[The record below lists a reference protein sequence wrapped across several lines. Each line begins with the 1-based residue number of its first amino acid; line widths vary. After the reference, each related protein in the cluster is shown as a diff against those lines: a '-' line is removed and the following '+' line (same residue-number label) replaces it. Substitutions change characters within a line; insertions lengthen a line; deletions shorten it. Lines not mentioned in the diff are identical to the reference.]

1 MIQNEHQYKVTQTKL
16 RELEQ
21 SLIDIDIN
29 SGNLS
34 KRLLQAEKNGVQVL
48 VDRLC
53 AEIVEYDNLKQ
64 QRTPIQ
70 ICSLDELAIGLIKAR
85 ISTGMTQKEL
95 AAKIGVQEQ
104 QIQRYEEN
112 QYASASLTRLTEIA
126 RALEI
131 IFTNPVEFQ
140 MGLSR

>member
-16 RELEQ
+16 RELEK
-21 SLIDIDIN
+21 SLIDVDIN
-29 SGNLS
+29 SDNLS
-34 KRLLQAEKNGVQVL
+34 ERLLQAEKKGIQVL
-48 VDRLC
+48 IDRLG

-112 QYASASLTRLTEIA
+112 QYASASLARLTEIA

-131 IFTNPVEFQ
+131 IFANPVEFQ

>member
-21 SLIDIDIN
+21 ASINLAIN

-34 KRLLQAEKNGVQVL
+34 KQLLQAEKKGIQAL
-48 VDRLC
+48 IDRLQL
-53 AEIVEYDNLKQ
+53 EVVEYDDLKQ

-70 ICSLDELAIGLIKAR
+70 ISSIEELAIGLIKAR
-85 ISTGMTQKEL
+85 IAMGMTQKEL
-95 AAKIGVQEQ
+95 ATKIGIQEQ
-104 QIQRYEEN
+104 QIQRYEDN
-112 QYASASLTRLTEIA
+112 KYASASLARLTEIA
-126 RALEI
+126 HALEI

-140 MGLSR
+140 MGSSR

>member
-21 SLIDIDIN
+21 SSIDLDVN
-29 SGNLS
+29 RSNLS
-34 KRLLQAEKNGVQVL
+34 DRLLQAEKQGIKVL
-48 VDRLC
+48 IDRLRS
-53 AEIVEYDNLKQ
+53 EVVEYDNLKQ

-70 ICSLDELAIGLIKAR
+70 ISSIEELAIGLIKAR
-85 ISTGMTQKEL
+85 IAVGMTQKEL
-95 AAKIGVQEQ
+95 ATKIGVQEQ
-104 QIQRYEEN
+104 QIQRYEADR
-112 QYASASLTRLTEIA
+112 YASASLTEID

-131 IFTNPVEFQ
+131 IFANPVEFQ

>member
-21 SLIDIDIN
+21 SLIDLNLNI
-29 SGNLS
+29 GNFS
-34 KRLLQAEKNGVQVL
+34 ERLLQAEKKGIRSL
-48 VDRLC
+48 IERLC
-53 AEIVEYDNLKQ
+53 AEIVEYDHLKQ

-70 ICSLDELAIGLIKAR
+70 ICSLDDLATGLIKAR
-85 ISTGMTQKEL
+85 IFMGMTQKEL
-95 AAKIGVQEQ
+95 ATKIGVQEQ

-112 QYASASLTRLTEIA
+112 QYASASLARLTEIA

-131 IFTNPVEFQ
+131 IFANPVEFQ
-140 MGLSR
+140 MGLPR

>member
-1 MIQNEHQYKVTQTKL
+1 LIQNEHQYKVTQTKL

-21 SLIDIDIN
+21 SLIDLNLNI
-29 SGNLS
+29 GNLS
-34 KRLLQAEKNGVQVL
+34 ECLLQAEKKGIGSL
-48 VDRLC
+48 IERLC
-53 AEIVEYDNLKQ
+53 AEIVEYDHLKQ

-70 ICSLDELAIGLIKAR
+70 ICSLDELATGLIKAR
-85 ISTGMTQKEL
+85 IFMGMTQKEL

-112 QYASASLTRLTEIA
+112 QYASASLARLTEIA

-131 IFTNPVEFQ
+131 IFANPVEFQ